1 MRSYAIRDRLLHFA
15 SEHRGAPL
23 ELVSYDV
30 SGHDNRTAVAIC
42 HFLFGHVTRAGDAAG
57 KEYRYP
63 GFIERDGVVWVGQS
77 VFLVTPRRSEEL
89 GAFLSSRGV
98 AHGRVHI
105 RTT

>member
-1 MRSYAIRDRLLHFA
+1 MFSYAIRDRLLRFA
-15 SEHRGAPL
+15 SQHRGAPL

-42 HFLFGHVTRAGDAAG
+42 HFLFGHVTRGSNGHG

-63 GFIERDGVVWVGQS
+63 GFVEREGVVWVGQS
-77 VFLVTPRRSEEL
+77 VFLVTPLRSEEL
-89 GAFLSSRGV
+89 RTFLASKVV